1 MCIEADSVSVQYFV
15 MYIFD
20 FNIKVQFLI
29 YPKRQFHILLSF
41 FYVERVI
48 LLLLLLLFVIY
59 RGEAVSWSDISAG
72 ASLLKGI

>member
-1 MCIEADSVSVQYFV
+1 MCIEADLVSVQYFV

-48 LLLLLLLFVIY
+48 LLLLLLFVIY

>member
-1 MCIEADSVSVQYFV
+1 MCIEVDSVSVQYFV

-48 LLLLLLLFVIY
+48 LLLLLLFVIY

>member
-1 MCIEADSVSVQYFV
+1 MCIEVDSVSVQYFV

-29 YPKRQFHILLSF
+29 YPKRQFHILLIF

-48 LLLLLLLFVIY
+48 LLLLLLFVIY

>member
-41 FYVERVI
+41 LCRTCYI
-48 LLLLLLLFVIY
+48 IIIIICNL
-59 RGEAVSWSDISAG
+59 
-72 ASLLKGI
+72 